1 VKRSTIV
8 KKLDKVFSIWVRSK
22 DADHTGQVDCYTC
35 GVSKSWKYE
44 CDAGHFQ
51 SRGKYATR
59 WHEEDGESKNI
70 KPQCKKCNGFRG
82 GEQHLFALHLDEDY
96 GEGTAIDI
104 MLQSNQPARF
114 TNDELLEKIKYFEK
128 LVKEIS

>member
-1 VKRSTIV
+1 M
-8 KKLDKVFSIWVRSK
+8 
-22 DADHTGQVDCYTC
+22 
-35 GVSKSWKYE
+35 
-44 CDAGHFQ
+44 
-51 SRGKYATR
+51 
-59 WHEEDGESKNI
+59 
-70 KPQCKKCNGFRG
+70 
-82 GEQHLFALHLDEDY
+82 HLDEDY